1 MPPASPAPSKKV
13 MPRSTAP
20 RISRIA
26 SGLVPPFVSPKR
38 PLLPPPS
45 PMTLETS
52 PDWPRATYSMGN
64 PHAFAII
71 AQALEEP
78 PPRCEFSRMASL
90 PNRPKGRSIKNLR
103 MVWGFASRYR
113 GHLAVAALALAI
125 AAGATVSIPWGFK
138 FVIDKGFG
146 PGAGNPHTIAP
157 WFERL
162 LGVVAVLAL
171 ATATRYYFVSWI
183 GERTVADIRL
193 AVHRNLLRL
202 SPGFF
207 EENRPA
213 EITSRITVDTT
224 IIEQVVGTTVSV
236 ALRNTVM
243 GLACV
248 GILFALAPKLAAM
261 MLLGVPLVVAPII
274 FLGRKVRQV
283 STRSQ
288 DRIADVGTVTSE
300 VLGAMKIL
308 QAFNQEG
315 REASRFGQAVERVFA
330 TAKKRMLLRAI
341 MTAIVI
347 FMIFGAITMVIWQ
360 GAIDVAAGR
369 ITGGT
374 IAAFVLY
381 GGLLAGAF
389 GNLSEVYCD
398 LLRAAGASERLSE
411 LLEAQPDIHAPANP
425 AKLPEPARGELAFEQ
440 DTFHYPTRPETS
452 ALDGF
457 DLVVRARERLAVVG
471 PSGAGKTTLFQLA
484 ERFYD
489 PQAGRILIDGVDLRD
504 ADPADVRQRIAMVP
518 QETVMFA
525 ASARDNLRYGNWG
538 ATEEQLWQAAR
549 DANAEDFLRALPQGL
564 DTFMGEGG
572 ARLSGGQRQRIAIA
586 RALLRD
592 APLLLLDEAT
602 SALDAESERLVQDA
616 LDRLMA
622 DRTTIVIAH
631 RLATV
636 RAADRIVV
644 MDAGRIVEEG
654 THASLNARGGL
665 YARLARLQFE
675 DRAA

>member
-1 MPPASPAPSKKV
+1 M
-13 MPRSTAP
+13 
-20 RISRIA
+20 
-26 SGLVPPFVSPKR
+26 
-38 PLLPPPS
+38 
-45 PMTLETS
+45 
-52 PDWPRATYSMGN
+52 
-64 PHAFAII
+64 
-71 AQALEEP
+71 
-78 PPRCEFSRMASL
+78 
-90 PNRPKGRSIKNLR
+90 
-103 MVWGFASRYR
+103 
-113 GHLAVAALALAI
+113 AVA
-125 AAGATVSIPWGFK
+125 T
-138 FVIDKGFG
+138 
-146 PGAGNPHTIAP
+146 
-157 WFERL
+157 
-162 LGVVAVLAL
+162 AV
-171 ATATRYYFVSWI
+171 RFYFVSWL

-236 ALRNTVM
+236 ALRNAIL
-243 GLACV
+243 GIACII
-248 GILFALAPKLAAM
+248 ILFALAPKLALSI
-261 MLLGVPLVVAPII
+261 MLGTMLVVLPIAI
-274 FLGRKVRQV
+274 LGRRVRAI

-288 DRIADVGTVTSE
+288 DRIAEVGTVTSE
-300 VLGAMKIL
+300 VLGAMKIV
-308 QAFNQEG
+308 QAFNQQS
-315 REASRFGQAVERVFA
+315 REATRFSDAVERVFA
-330 TAKKRMLLRAI
+330 TAKRRIFLRSL
-341 MTAIVI
+341 MTSIVI
-347 FMIFGAITMVIWQ
+347 FLIFGSITMVIWQ
-360 GAIDVAAGR
+360 GATQVAAGR
-369 ITGGT
+369 MSGGT

-389 GNLSEVYCD
+389 GNLSEVYGD

-411 LLEAQPDIHAPANP
+411 LLDARAEIRAPAHP
-425 AKLPEPARGELAFEQ
+425 AVLPTPSRGELSF
-440 DTFHYPTRPETS
+440 DKVTFHYPTRRETS
-452 ALDGF
+452 ALNQF
-457 DLVVRARERLAVVG
+457 NLTVRSRETLAVVG
-471 PSGAGKTTLFQLA
+471 PSGAGKTTIFQLA

-489 PQAGRILIDGVDLRD
+489 PDQGRVLLDGIDLKDC
-504 ADPADVRQRIAMVP
+504 DPADVRERIAMVP

-525 ASARDNLRYGNWG
+525 ASARDNLRYGNWN
-538 ATEEQLWQAAR
+538 ASDDELWQAAR
-549 DANAEDFLRALPQGL
+549 DANAEEFLRALPDGL

-616 LDRLMA
+616 LDRLMEQ
-622 DRTTIVIAH
+622 RTTIVIAH

-644 MDAGRIVEEG
+644 MDQGRIVEEG
-654 THASLNARGGL
+654 THAVLSSHGGL

>member
-1 MPPASPAPSKKV
+1 MAIP
-13 MPRSTAP
+13 TA
-20 RISRIA
+20 
-26 SGLVPPFVSPKR
+26 
-38 PLLPPPS
+38 
-45 PMTLETS
+45 
-52 PDWPRATYSMGN
+52 
-64 PHAFAII
+64 
-71 AQALEEP
+71 
-78 PPRCEFSRMASL
+78 
-90 PNRPKGRSIKNLR
+90 NRPKGRSVRNLR
-103 MVWGFASRYR
+103 MVWGFALHYPAHIAIA
-113 GHLAVAALALAI
+113 GLALMV
-125 AAGATVSIPWGFK
+125 AAGATSGIPYAFK
-138 FVIDKGFG
+138 LIIDKGFAHG
-146 PGAGNPHTIAP
+146 IGTTRDIAR
-157 WFERL
+157 WFEYL
-162 LGVVAVLAL
+162 LLLVGVLAL
-171 ATATRYYFVSWI
+171 ATAVRFYFVSWL

-213 EITSRITVDTT
+213 EITSRVTVDTT

-236 ALRNTVM
+236 ALRNAIL
-243 GLACV
+243 GIACV
-248 GILFALAPKLAAM
+248 IILFTLAPKLALSILMGA
-261 MLLGVPLVVAPII
+261 VVVVLPATV
-274 FLGRKVRQV
+274 LGRRVRAI

-288 DRIADVGTVTSE
+288 DRIADVSTVTSE
-300 VLGAMKIL
+300 VLGAMKIV

-315 REASRFGQAVERVFA
+315 REATRFADAVQRVFA
-330 TAKKRMLLRAI
+330 TAKRRILVRSM

-347 FMIFGAITMVIWQ
+347 FLIFGSITLVIWE
-360 GAIDVAAGR
+360 GAIEVSAGR

-389 GNLSEVYCD
+389 GNLTEVYGD

-411 LLEAQPDIHAPANP
+411 LLHAEPEIGAPANP
-425 AKLPEPARGELAFEQ
+425 ARLPEPASGALEFEHV
-440 DTFHYPTRPETS
+440 TFHYPTRPETS
-452 ALDGF
+452 ALNDF
-457 DLVVRARERLAVVG
+457 SLSVRPRERLALVG
-471 PSGAGKTTLFQLA
+471 PSGAGKTTIFQLA

-489 PQAGRILIDGVDLRD
+489 PQTGRILIDGVDLRD
-504 ADPADVRQRIAMVP
+504 ADPADVRERIAIVP
-518 QETVMFA
+518 QETVIFA

-538 ATEEQLWQAAR
+538 ASEEQLWQAAR
-549 DANAEDFLRALPQGL
+549 DANAEEFLLALPQGL
-564 DTFMGEGG
+564 DTYMGEGG

-644 MDAGRIVEEG
+644 MDQGRIVEEG

>member
-1 MPPASPAPSKKV
+1 MAIP
-13 MPRSTAP
+13 TA
-20 RISRIA
+20 
-26 SGLVPPFVSPKR
+26 
-38 PLLPPPS
+38 
-45 PMTLETS
+45 
-52 PDWPRATYSMGN
+52 
-64 PHAFAII
+64 
-71 AQALEEP
+71 
-78 PPRCEFSRMASL
+78 
-90 PNRPKGRSIKNLR
+90 NRPKGRSIKNLR
-103 MVWGFASRYR
+103 MVWGFALRYP
-113 GHLAVAALALAI
+113 GHIAIAALALLV
-125 AAGATVSIPWGFK
+125 AAGATSGVPYAFK
-138 FVIDKGFG
+138 LIIDKGFAH
-146 PGAGNPHTIAP
+146 GAGTTHDIAR
-157 WFERL
+157 WFEYL
-162 LGVVAVLAL
+162 LLLVGVLAL
-171 ATATRYYFVSWI
+171 ATAVRYYNVSWL

-236 ALRNTVM
+236 ALRNAIL
-243 GLACV
+243 GIACV
-248 GILFALAPKLAAM
+248 VILFTLAPKLAASI
-261 MLLGVPLVVAPII
+261 LLAAVVVVLPAAI
-274 FLGRKVRQV
+274 LGRRVRAI

-300 VLGAMKIL
+300 VLGAMKIV
-308 QAFNQEG
+308 QAFNQQS
-315 REASRFGQAVERVFA
+315 REASRFADAVQRVFA
-330 TAKKRMLLRAI
+330 TAKRRIAVRAL

-347 FMIFGAITMVIWQ
+347 FIIFGAITMIIWE
-360 GAIDVAAGR
+360 GAIEVSAGR
-369 ITGGT
+369 MTGGT

-389 GNLSEVYCD
+389 GNLTEVYGD
-398 LLRAAGASERLSE
+398 LLRAAGASERLGE
-411 LLEAQPDIHAPANP
+411 LLHAEPDIRAPANP
-425 AKLPEPARGELAFEQ
+425 VVLPRPPSGALEFEHV
-440 DTFHYPTRPETS
+440 TFHYPTRPEMS
-452 ALDGF
+452 ALHDF
-457 DLVVRARERLAVVG
+457 SLSVQPRERLALVG
-471 PSGAGKTTLFQLA
+471 PSGAGKTTIFQLA

-489 PQAGRILIDGVDLRD
+489 PQSGRVLLDGVDLRD
-504 ADPADVRQRIAMVP
+504 ADPADVRERIAMVP
-518 QETVMFA
+518 QDTVIFA
-525 ASARDNLRYGNWG
+525 ASARDNLRYGNWD
-538 ATEEQLWQAAR
+538 ASEDQLWQAAR

-622 DRTTIVIAH
+622 ERTTIVIAH

-644 MDAGRIVEEG
+644 MDDGKIVEEG
-654 THASLNARGGL
+654 THSSLSARGGL